1 MSKSLGIAGAIILS
15 SLMLSPLAMAEE
27 SPAFAARNE
36 AIQANFEQHQ
46 EALALKAQ
54 QHENSQQAQAS
65 KPQATD
71 AKAS

>member
-54 QHENSQQAQAS
+54 QHQNIQQAQAV
-65 KPQATD
+65 KPQSSD
-71 AKAS
+71 AKDS

>member
-27 SPAFAARNE
+27 SPAFVARNE
-36 AIQANFEQHQ
+36 AVQANFEQHQ

-54 QHENSQQAQAS
+54 QHQNTQQAQVA
-65 KPQATD
+65 KPQSDNTKD
-71 AKAS
+71 S